1 MRMSIKTSTSMD
13 TRRISSGYWISV
25 YHWTQEI
32 DYPGDTVFQYS
43 GGQEKPTF
51 QWMSIICP
59 KNIDF
64 YWTYHGHPL
73 DTVFRHTTGPRKFTV
88 HWKYITGPYTSR
100 LLMDINWTS
109 N

>member
-1 MRMSIKTSTSMD
+1 MD

-43 GGQEKPTF
+43 SGQAKPTF

-64 YWTYHGHPL
+64 
-73 DTVFRHTTGPRKFTV
+73 
-88 HWKYITGPYTSR
+88 
-100 LLMDINWTS
+100 
-109 N
+109 